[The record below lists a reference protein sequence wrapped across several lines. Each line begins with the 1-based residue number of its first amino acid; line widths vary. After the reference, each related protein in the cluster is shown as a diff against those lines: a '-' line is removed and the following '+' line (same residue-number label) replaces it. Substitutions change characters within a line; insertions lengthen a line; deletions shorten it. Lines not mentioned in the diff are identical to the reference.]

1 MVLNLFFFQISIKKR
16 TVSIEEYEHEEN
28 VKMMYEQMRERQ
40 YSMWN
45 NY

>member
-16 TVSIEEYEHEEN
+16 DISIEEYEHEEQ
-28 VKMMYEQMRERQ
+28 VIKMYEQMKERQ